1 MLRMRRH
8 RRLLAA
14 AVVLLAAG
22 ALYRWW
28 PGGGPAV
35 AGSGPDAAVVL
46 AQLPD
51 SVKAP
56 EGVRVRVEVLNASR
70 VRGLARRAT
79 QHLRDHGFDVVG
91 MGNAG
96 EQHDST
102 VVLVRAGDADWARRV
117 ARAMGGAAV
126 ETRPDSSRHLDV
138 TVLVGAT
145 WRPPPGA
152 LRP

>member
-1 MLRMRRH
+1 MSRRPLYL
-8 RRLLAA
+8 LLAVA
-14 AVVLLAAG
+14 LL
-22 ALYRWW
+22 
-28 PGGGPAV
+28 V
-35 AGSGPDAAVVL
+35 AGGVYGWQRGRADAVTDVAATL

-56 EGVRVRVEVLNASR
+56 AGVRVRVEVLNASR

-96 EQHDST
+96 EQRDT
-102 VVLVRAGDADWARRV
+102 TLVLVRAGDPDWARRV
-117 ARAMGGAAV
+117 ARAMGGGATV
-126 ETRPDSSRHLDV
+126 EQRPDSSRHLDV
-138 TVLVGAT
+138 TVLVGAA
-145 WRPPPGA
+145 WRPPPGP